1 MSVTGYWWVALALGL
16 VVEVVALVL
25 LQAFLGQVRR
35 IEAGSAAVWQAGK
48 QVARNTVTTWMLG
61 QTAERLDLL
70 AEEAGRHD
78 ALLRGAGTA
87 PGES

>member
-1 MSVTGYWWVALALGL
+1 MSVTGYWWVALALGF

-25 LQAFLGQVRR
+25 LQTFLRQVHR
-35 IEAGSAAVWQAGK
+35 IEAGSGAVWQAGK

-78 ALLRGAGTA
+78 ALLRGTGAAAG
-87 PGES
+87 GS